1 MNAGQHLLAGSGR
14 HVSPQCRTS
23 GSRTRKH
30 VGLSPEGVGRTS
42 SSSGRQSLLGSC
54 KADFEL

>member
-1 MNAGQHLLAGSGR
+1 MNAGQSLLAGSGR
-14 HVSPQCRTS
+14 HVSPQRRTS

-30 VGLSPEGVGRTS
+30 VSLSQEGVGRMS

-54 KADFEL
+54 KGDFEF